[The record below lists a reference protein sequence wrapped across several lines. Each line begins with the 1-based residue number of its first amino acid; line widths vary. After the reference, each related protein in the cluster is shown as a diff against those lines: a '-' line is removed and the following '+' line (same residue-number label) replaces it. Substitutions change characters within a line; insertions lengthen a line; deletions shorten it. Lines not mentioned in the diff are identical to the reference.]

1 MRTLLRTRRGISIP
15 EVVVATFCLVL
26 MLTGLVGMTV
36 SGLKQW
42 SFGSSKLMADNDAV
56 LAVQLLSNEIRN
68 GIRAYTDAPGT
79 TLTVVLPLVNAQGD
93 YDRFTEGASVTYYV
107 SGGKL
112 WRKAGA
118 ANATVLSRKINSVT
132 FAVDGAQVQVST
144 NSRQQYG
151 TKVGD
156 TTMKTQIT
164 MRNQPPQ

>member
-1 MRTLLRTRRGISIP
+1 VKTLLRNRRGISVP

-36 SGLKQW
+36 NGLKQW

-56 LAVQLLSNEIRN
+56 MAVQALSNEIRN
-68 GIRAYTDAPGT
+68 GIRAYTDDPGT

-93 YDRFTEGASVTYYV
+93 YDRFTEGFSVSYYV
-107 SGGKL
+107 SNGKL
-112 WRKAGA
+112 WRKVGTDT
-118 ANATVLSRKINSVT
+118 ATVLARKINSVT
-132 FAVDGAQVQVST
+132 FAVDGAQVKVTT

-156 TTMKTQIT
+156 TTMTTQIT
-164 MRNQPPQ
+164 LRNQPPQ